1 MHFFQ
6 EAATPAKRE
15 NVISSGS
22 LEKVVKCFLIC
33 LLFGQTN
40 YQGFDHN
47 YYLSQVRVQGGG
59 GSEVRLQRGGGG
71 GEVRA
76 QGGEEGGEVRVQG
89 GEGGGEVRVQGGG
102 GEVRVQEVEGGGEV
116 PVQGGGGGDK
126 IGTRAE
132 KRHLVVPDK
141 SYVSNNMEKPI
152 ENQSAPKRTWGET
165 AAAAGVLSIILA
177 ISEALTSLLCSEV

>member
-59 GSEVRLQRGGGG
+59 GSEVRLQGGGG
-71 GEVRA
+71 
-76 QGGEEGGEVRVQG
+76 GGEVRVQG

-102 GEVRVQEVEGGGEV
+102 GGGEVRVQEVEGGGGV

-152 ENQSAPKRTWGET
+152 ESVGTKANLG
-165 AAAAGVLSIILA
+165 
-177 ISEALTSLLCSEV
+177 